1 MNDAKKWFV
10 NQYWFTDM
18 PTAAKVLLW
27 TSSKPTQQTAQLDTK
42 ALTKAIMDSINANR

>member
-10 NQYWFTDM
+10 NQYWFNDM
-18 PTAAKVLLW
+18 PTASKVLLW
-27 TSSKPTQQTAQLDTK
+27 TSSSPAQQTAQLDTK